1 MISCSFN
8 SISSVDGDILLLIC
22 AVDDLVLPPVSTV
35 PHVDDLDGTPICS
48 SHKLHVV
55 TLDNHRGEVNDVF
68 GGGLQSRTVA
78 NQRNY

>member
-8 SISSVDGDILLLIC
+8 SISSVDSYILLLIFV
-22 AVDDLVLPPVSTV
+22 VDDLVLPPINGV
-35 PHVDDLDGTPICS
+35 PHMDNWDGTPIGS

-55 TLDNHRGEVNDVF
+55 ALDNHRGEVNDVF
-68 GGGLQSRTVA
+68 SGGIQSRTVA